1 MQAADAGKHVF
12 IEKPMALTLESA
24 RAIAE
29 AEKRNKVGINI
40 MPRDTSM
47 DKLLPLSGNCLD
59 WLHASLR
66 PRL

>member
-29 AEKRNKVGINI
+29 AEKRNKVCINI
-40 MPRDTSM
+40 MSRDTSM
-47 DKLLPLSGNCLD
+47 DKLLPLLGNCLD